1 MRRLVR
7 RIIEANQKPSRERQV
22 NYPHDSFHLQYACAK
37 KDLTQVF
44 QVETNV
50 PTDGLPLRE
59 CRSTSRVLRS
69 AKDAQTK
76 SAADSYK
83 EKETVWTGKDMSAF
97 SIVLMLLLLGIFAAA
112 HTDRPVFWLLVGPA
126 PLAVGFTL
134 TTFLRQGFGRQNFS
148 EEKRKTGIAS
158 DNSIACPMP
167 SRRSPD
173 TPVSRSESAR
183 GKRRGCCLAGGSQPG
198 RGDAP

>member
-22 NYPHDSFHLQYACAK
+22 NYPHDSFHLQDECAK
-37 KDLTQVF
+37 KNLTQVI
-44 QVETNV
+44 QTESNV

-59 CRSTSRVLRS
+59 CRSMSRVLRS

-76 SAADSYK
+76 SADVSYK

-134 TTFLRQGFGRQNFS
+134 TTFLRQGFG
-148 EEKRKTGIAS
+148 
-158 DNSIACPMP
+158 
-167 SRRSPD
+167 
-173 TPVSRSESAR
+173 
-183 GKRRGCCLAGGSQPG
+183 
-198 RGDAP
+198 